1 MSAISGLDIALW
13 DLKGRRLGVPVWSL
27 LGGKVREK
35 IQVYVSLIISRFSV
49 SRVCV
54 THKSMEWLQSWVGG
68 DRPSDIANAAKAR
81 KEAGYNYVKGSL
93 RCL

>member
-35 IQVYVSLIISRFSV
+35 IQIYVSL
-49 SRVCV
+49 
-54 THKSMEWLQSWVGG
+54 M
-68 DRPSDIANAAKAR
+68 
-81 KEAGYNYVKGSL
+81 
-93 RCL
+93 

>member
-54 THKSMEWLQSWVGG
+54 THKSME
-68 DRPSDIANAAKAR
+68 
-81 KEAGYNYVKGSL
+81 
-93 RCL
+93 